1 MKKVT
6 RQLVNRGS
14 GPFKKIIDIHEETP
28 RSEEKK
34 KEKNNKIETEPD
46 IFTTNLDMNVFRPI
60 DNPGERNYIKEW
72 KNITDSKT
80 IFISF
85 VSDPID
91 SDFYS
96 AKIPG
101 LVQKLSEFG
110 YDYLIRQYPKD
121 RNYHQNCCFKP
132 AFINSIMEEFDK
144 NLVWIDADTILKKSL
159 PLFSGETDEFDIGL
173 VSHNGSID
181 GFFAS
186 PLLLKNTKITKK
198 LIESWDNHCTDKIKN
213 GICEL
218 DHDALKHSIL
228 PQFKEKIRIK
238 LFSNE
243 YNQGD
248 VLENVNSKVPLKNQ
262 VHIYMNKI
270 NAARPFTYTNNDF
283 KII

>member
-6 RQLVNRGS
+6 RQLVNRGA
-14 GPFKKIIDIHEETP
+14 GHFKKIIDIHEETP

>member
-6 RQLVNRGS
+6 RQLINRGFGS
-14 GPFKKIIDIHEETP
+14 FKKMVETIA
-28 RSEEKK
+28 EGH
-34 KEKNNKIETEPD
+34 KENKNNETEKD
-46 IFTTNLDMNVFRPI
+46 FSDNNLDMNVFRPI
-60 DNPGERNYIKEW
+60 DNPGERNYIREW

-101 LVQKLSEFG
+101 VVQKLSEFG

-159 PLFSGETDEFDIGL
+159 PLFSDETDKFDIGL

-186 PLLLKNTKITKK
+186 PLLLKNTKETKE
-198 LIESWDNHCTDKIKN
+198 LICSWDDHCTEKIKN

-228 PQFKEKIRIK
+228 PLFKEKIRIK

-270 NAARPFTYTNNDF
+270 NAQRPFTYTNKDF

>member
-1 MKKVT
+1 MRKVT
-6 RQLVNRGS
+6 RQLVNRGV
-14 GPFKKIIDIHEETP
+14 GPFKKIINREEATP
-28 RSEEKK
+28 IQEEKSNEENKK
-34 KEKNNKIETEPD
+34 KETEPEV
-46 IFTTNLDMNVFRPI
+46 FTSNLDMNLFSPI
-60 DNPGERNYIKEW
+60 NNPRERSHIQEW
-72 KNITDSKT
+72 KKITDKDT

-101 LVQKLSEFG
+101 LIQKLSEFG

-132 AFINSIMEEFDK
+132 AFISSVMKEFNK
-144 NLVWIDADTILKKSL
+144 NLVWIDGDTTLKKSL
-159 PLFSGETDEFDIGL
+159 PLFSDETDEFDIGL

-198 LIESWDNHCTDKIKN
+198 LIESWDDHCTDKIKN

-218 DHDALKHSIL
+218 DHDALKHSVL
-228 PQFKEKIRIK
+228 PPYRKTIRIK

-243 YNQGD
+243 YNQGE

-262 VHIYMNKI
+262 IHIYMNRI
-270 NAARPFTYTNNDF
+270 NAERPFTYTNNDF